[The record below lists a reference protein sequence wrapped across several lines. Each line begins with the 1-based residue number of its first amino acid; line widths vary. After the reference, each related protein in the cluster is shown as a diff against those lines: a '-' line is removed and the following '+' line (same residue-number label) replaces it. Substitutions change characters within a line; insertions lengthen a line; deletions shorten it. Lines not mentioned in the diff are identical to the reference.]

1 MRVFK
6 SVVFLTGIV
15 VSLSS
20 FGQSVSSVYSNNGI
34 GLMNYQGLPH
44 NLGMGEVGIGVPTL
58 SGINFLNP
66 AFLPFNSLTM
76 FQVGMEM
83 DRRNIVNSSVEARKV
98 SGGLRYL
105 NLAFPVVNGR
115 WSTAIGISPYSTVN
129 NKTISTE
136 EIEAGVLT
144 QTQYEGLGGLTA
156 FHWSNGVRVG
166 KSFYAGV
173 KAAAL
178 FGSLEEVESTAID
191 DGGGSYEVN
200 FTDRT
205 SYSGLKFDVAFG
217 YRKLLADER
226 VINFGIVYEL
236 SKDLNGTHDQWMETT
251 VLPERQILV
260 EDPTM
265 FTLPGSLGI
274 GASYQI
280 LNKLTLGT
288 DLVFTN
294 WAEAGDGSQAFENTY
309 KVGIGAQLI
318 PDYASVNSYLKR
330 VSYRMG
336 VNFGNL
342 PYVINGQRLN
352 ELGINIGGS
361 FPVGYSSLDWA
372 VKYGTLG
379 TLENDLIRETYFRI
393 VIGATMIDRWFVKR
407 RYD

>member
-1 MRVFK
+1 M
-6 SVVFLTGIV
+6 T
-15 VSLSS
+15 
-20 FGQSVSSVYSNNGI
+20 
-34 GLMNYQGLPH
+34 NYQGLPH

-58 SGINFLNP
+58 NGINFLNP
-66 AFLPFNSLTM
+66 AFLPFNGFTM

-83 DRRNIVNSSVEARKV
+83 DRRRIVNSSLEASKV

-105 NLAFPVVNGR
+105 NLALPVVNGR
-115 WSTAIGISPYSTVN
+115 WTTAIGISPYSTVN
-129 NKTISTE
+129 NKTISIE
-136 EIEAGVLT
+136 EVEAGVLAET
-144 QTQYEGLGGLTA
+144 SYEGLGGLTA
-156 FHWSNGVRVG
+156 FHWSNGVRFG

-178 FGSLEEVESTAID
+178 FGSLEEVESTEID
-191 DGGGSYEVN
+191 DGGGSYQVD

-205 SYSGLKFDVAFG
+205 SYSGLKFDLALG
-217 YRKLLADER
+217 YRKLLGEER
-226 VINFGIVYEL
+226 VVNVGLVYEF
-236 SKDLNGTHDQWMETT
+236 SKDLDGTHDQWMETNA
-251 VLPERQILV
+251 LPLRQIL
-260 EDPTM
+260 EDDPTV
-265 FTLPGSLGI
+265 FTLPSSLGI

-288 DLVFTN
+288 DVVFTN
-294 WAEAGDGSQAFENTY
+294 WSSAGDGSQTFDNTM

-318 PDYASVNSYLKR
+318 PDYSSVNSYLKR

-342 PYVINGQRLN
+342 PYVVNGQRLN